1 MQVLKM
7 SFKLI
12 YDLLFTA
19 LLLFVGFY
27 FGRFTGFKEAAALEK
42 HYAYSMK
49 QSLKNCIEVISK

>member
-7 SFKLI
+7 RFKLV
-12 YDLLFTA
+12 YDLIFTG
-19 LLLFVGFY
+19 LLLFIGCY
-27 FGRFTGFKEAAALEK
+27 FGRFTGFKEASELEK

>member
-1 MQVLKM
+1 MQELKM
-7 SFKLI
+7 SSNLI

-27 FGRFTGFKEAAALEK
+27 IGRFTGFKEAASIEK

-49 QSLKNCIEVISK
+49 NSLNSCIKVISK